1 MARRSSALLSCLAA
15 VMLASGCTQVVG
27 GTALMPPAEGPY
39 LNGMDVDEL
48 LLTTPELRD
57 LTGAGLDLNGVPGM
71 DSKQTVDDDLLVG
84 SAPPECQ
91 FAFRESAIF
100 GPDVKQFHKTSFQT
114 PPKQALL
121 SEAAAAYLDANTASR
136 AFANITDLVKSC
148 GATSSGYSYV
158 YDWTADQQTLHAESF
173 GDCGRIYRLQSTVV
187 IEVTYCGYSSR
198 VVPDLVATRIAAK
211 VGTK

>member
-1 MARRSSALLSCLAA
+1 MA
-15 VMLASGCTQVVG
+15 
-27 GTALMPPAEGPY
+27 PAEGPY
-39 LNGMDVDEL
+39 LNGLDVDEL

-71 DSKQTVDDDLLVG
+71 DSKQMVDDDLLVG

-91 FAFRESAIF
+91 FVFRESAIF

-173 GDCGRIYRLQSTVV
+173 GDCGRIYRLQSTVL

>member
-1 MARRSSALLSCLAA
+1 MA
-15 VMLASGCTQVVG
+15 
-27 GTALMPPAEGPY
+27 PAEGPY

-48 LLTTPELRD
+48 LLTTLELRD
-57 LTGAGLDLNGVPGM
+57 LTGAGLDLNAVPGM

-91 FAFRESAIF
+91 FVFRESAIF

-121 SEAAAAYLDANTASR
+121 SEAAAAYLDADTASR

-148 GATSSGYSYV
+148 GATSSGYV
-158 YDWTADQQTLHAESF
+158 DDWTADQQTLRSESV
-173 GDCGRIYRLQSTVV
+173 GDCGRIYRLQSTVL